1 MARERLL
8 VAVFVPPPLGVE
20 VDGLRRALGDRAL
33 GRIAPHVTLVPPVN
47 VPDGGFDAALDVVRA
62 AASATEPLRLRLGP
76 AATFHPRNPVV
87 YLAVGGP
94 DAAALGALR
103 RRCFRPPLDRP
114 VTHDF
119 VPHVTVANRMAP
131 DRIPAAVAALA
142 DYAADVV
149 IDRVH
154 LLRMEPGNLWRP
166 IADAPLAPPAV
177 VGRGGLELEV
187 TGTDQVPP
195 EAGRLL
201 DAATATVSGSAGP
214 GVGAPW
220 ALTARRD
227 GAVVGAAAGWAAGA
241 VLLVAGLVVAPGAR
255 RQGVGRHLLAAVE
268 HEARARHCTAAEA
281 QAPVAAGPTPCL
293 PPPAGG
299 PTPTRADPA
308 DAAPGSGWRRWSRA
322 TG

>member
-103 RRCFRPPLDRP
+103 RRCFHPPLDRP

-195 EAGRLL
+195 DAGRLL
-201 DAATATVSGSAGP
+201 DAATATGTGSGSAGP
-214 GVGAPW
+214 GDGAPW

-268 HEARARHCTAAEA
+268 HEARVRHCTAAEA
-281 QAPVAAGPTPCL
+281 QAPVAAGADAL
-293 PPPAGG
+293 FGGAGW
-299 PTPTRADPA
+299 RAAVEPA